1 MYVSP
6 RKIEYIRGFCD
17 ASGGG
22 VTGMHACGSSKS
34 GASGVG
40 AGGLQV
46 RA

>member
-1 MYVSP
+1 MYVNP
-6 RKIEYIRGFCD
+6 RKIDIIRGFCD
-17 ASGGG
+17 ASGGGG

-46 RA
+46 